1 LELNRFEDN
10 RQGLHSS
17 NRIGDDSASQA
28 VSLAE
33 AHHFCRQ
40 LATSHYENF
49 IVASIFLPKNLR
61 QPFYNIYA
69 YCRHADDLA
78 DESLSPEV
86 ATRELLS
93 WREQLH
99 ACAAGQAEHPIF
111 VALRDT
117 MEQFKLDIAPF
128 DNLLSAFLLDQ
139 TKVRYASFDE
149 LRQYCQNSADPV
161 GRIILRLADADT
173 PENCRLSDLVC
184 TGLQLANHWQDVAR
198 DHQSGR
204 IYLPRDDAHTFGV
217 DLESLAAAGHRTAV
231 RELIRFE
238 CERAKAML
246 CEGKALASSVPRW
259 LANDVRLFVHG
270 GLATLDAIAKIDYDV
285 LRVRPHV
292 SRFKQ
297 LQLMLAAALNRL
309 T

>member
-78 DESLSPEV
+78 DESPSPEV

-217 DLESLAAAGHRTAV
+217 DLESLTAAGQRTAV

-259 LANDVRLFVHG
+259 LTNDVRLFVHG

-297 LQLMLAAALNRL
+297 LRLMLAAALNRL